1 MIKKLENLVRFPPPP
16 SFSPLLL
23 IKLHKFWSE
32 FGCWFCLSFYCY
44 FQGSNSISS
53 ADLFGHDMD
62 NSSVDLTADI
72 INRLSF
78 QVGLA
83 TSLHVTYHLHYSQ
96 WNWEIRWNSFF
107 PLGSISPSLPLF
119 AILDCC
125 TTFGLTL
132 SGFFLSPSFL
142 QAQHDISNLKNIAGE
157 TGKKL
162 SSLASTLI
170 TDLQDRILWYYYV
183 VLEYKKNEEFVTVPA
198 KYVVNVKWVHYKN
211 SFKRLK

>member
-1 MIKKLENLVRFPPPP
+1 
-16 SFSPLLL
+16 
-23 IKLHKFWSE
+23 
-32 FGCWFCLSFYCY
+32 
-44 FQGSNSISS
+44 
-53 ADLFGHDMD
+53 MD

-83 TSLHVTYHLHYSQ
+83 TSLHVTYHLHNS
-96 WNWEIRWNSFF
+96 WCNWEIRWNILFEFEYFIFVLLSDMWAFSPWLYLPPI
-107 PLGSISPSLPLF
+107 PLL

-125 TTFGLTL
+125 TNFGLTL
-132 SGFFLSPSFL
+132 SGFFLLPPFL

-183 VLEYKKNEEFVTVPA
+183 VLEYKKFEEFVTVPA
-198 KYVVNVKWVHYKN
+198 KYVVNVKWVHYKKILSKDWNKILN
-211 SFKRLK
+211 SL